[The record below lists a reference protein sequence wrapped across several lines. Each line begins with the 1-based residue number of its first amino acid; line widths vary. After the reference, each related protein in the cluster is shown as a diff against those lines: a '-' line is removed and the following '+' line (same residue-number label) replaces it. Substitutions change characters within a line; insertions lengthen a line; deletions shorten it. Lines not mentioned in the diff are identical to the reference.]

1 MKYYAFAISLEGYVQ
16 DLSDPLA
23 NIGEA
28 HDKTAELY
36 NEYRKDCLYF
46 RATVDANGKLDIDEV
61 SLYELEGDGDE
72 DEDWD
77 DEDENLEFHDE

>member
-1 MKYYAFAISLEGYVQ
+1 MKYYAFAVSLEGSVQ

-28 HDKTAELY
+28 HDKTAELFK
-36 NEYRKDCLYF
+36 EYGEDSLYF

-61 SLYELEGDGDE
+61 SLYELEDDGDE

-77 DEDENLEFHDE
+77 DEDENWEFHDE